1 MLKNQTAFLPEG
13 FKDEISFIAQEV
25 PELKRPTAHKDKFAF
40 IVSSILQMQKSK
52 KVAPEDFVFLK
63 WQILKKHAGNDYTDP
78 ILKAMERMG
87 VIEVKSTP
95 HTVEKTDK
103 NTGEIRLIDTV
114 FKSYRLSAQYR
125 YRKIEYYSITNTFL
139 RRRLYQLNAGK
150 LTKILDAS
158 PHQRHQFNMLTDLS
172 IHKDAYRQINN
183 ECIANQDINRYN
195 SALSSLEI
203 INRMH
208 EAYYQPIYKIAI
220 FDFQF
225 TKDASGRVHTP
236 LTNLRSDLR
245 KHILHKG
252 KKVEWV
258 GIDQSN
264 SQVVYGVKLMFE
276 GKHNLLNSTRE
287 FISKTISGN
296 IYHDL
301 MEKINFEGTY
311 KEFKALFFEKIWYNE
326 LKPYKNKIE
335 ARIAQYYPQVISSIR
350 KWKDKMRT
358 NQAPYLKA
366 SKFTGSTQK
375 SYVVKH
381 NGHERFSIKLQSM
394 EAKFWQNVVVKMMET
409 KYPGTPFFLVHDS
422 IYIPLDDAESIKAEI
437 QTRLDNYTRFKNTPL
452 KFENVG

>member
-1 MLKNQTAFLPEG
+1 MIKHQSAFLPEG
-13 FKDEISFIAQEV
+13 FKNEIPFIAQEV
-25 PELKRPTAHKDKFAF
+25 PELKRPTAHTDKFAF
-40 IVSSILQMQKSK
+40 IVSSILQVQKVMKASADEY
-52 KVAPEDFVFLK
+52 VALNWE
-63 WQILKKHAGNDYTDP
+63 ILRDQVGSNYTKP
-78 ILKAMERMG
+78 ILTALQQMG
-87 VIEVKSTP
+87 VIEIKITP
-95 HTVEKTDK
+95 HIVEKEDK
-103 NTGEIRLIDTV
+103 AGNVERIDC
-114 FKSYRLSAQYR
+114 FKHWYRLSKAYR
-125 YRKIEYYSITNTFL
+125 QKKIEYYAITNWHM
-139 RRRLYQLNAGK
+139 RRRFFKFNGDK
-150 LTKILDAS
+150 LKGLFKTQ

-208 EAYYQPIYKIAI
+208 EAYYQPIYKITM

-236 LTNLRSDLR
+236 LTNLRSNLR

-276 GKHNLLNSTRE
+276 KKHNLLNSTRE

-335 ARIAQYYPQVISSIR
+335 ARIAQYYPQVIASIR
-350 KWKDKMRT
+350 SNKAKMKT
-358 NQAPYLKA
+358 NKSPYLKP
-366 SKFTGSTQK
+366 SKSTGDKQSTY
-375 SYVVKH
+375 SVEH

-394 EAKFWQNVVVKMMET
+394 EARFWQNVVVKMMET
-409 KYPGTPFFLVHDS
+409 KYPDTPFFLVHDS
-422 IYIPLDDAESIKAEI
+422 IYVPSDTAESIKAET
-437 QTRLDNYTRFKNTPL
+437 QTRLDNYTGLKNTPL